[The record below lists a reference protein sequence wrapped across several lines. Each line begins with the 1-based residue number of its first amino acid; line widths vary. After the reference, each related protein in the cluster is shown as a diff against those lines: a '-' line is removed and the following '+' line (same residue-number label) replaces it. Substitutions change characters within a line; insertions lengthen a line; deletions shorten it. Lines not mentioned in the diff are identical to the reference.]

1 MMEKETEEKVRAFAS
16 AYTKIYIY
24 FSIKTYFFI
33 LHFHFSKHPQKIIY
47 LTLYFIKISIL
58 F

>member
-1 MMEKETEEKVRAFAS
+1 MTEKETEEKVRAFAS
-16 AYTKIYIY
+16 IYIKIYVY